1 MDLSNTPSQSNGDRP
16 QKGSRTVMSTTHTA
30 SHPAWISVTKTC
42 APRNNETGMNRLC
55 VYRLFTDVLLKTLSI
70 KC

>member
-30 SHPAWISVTKTC
+30 SRAACFSVTKTC
-42 APRNNETGMNRLC
+42 TPRSIQTGMNRLC
-55 VYRLFTDVLLKTLSI
+55 YLLM
-70 KC
+70 CF